1 MESIGRY
8 RVTGRLGRGG
18 TATVYKALAPVTER
32 LIAIKLLRPRE
43 VLLDLLGE
51 EELCRLFLEEA
62 RVMGGLDHPH
72 LARILDCDHHQGR
85 PFFVLEYY
93 AHSLGALIGEA
104 YRVETPSRRVSAE
117 RTRRYLLQ
125 ALAGLERLHFAGI
138 VHRDIKPYNLMLSSG
153 DRVKI
158 IDFGLSRVRG
168 EERGNPPGMQVGSPY
183 YAAPE
188 QARAPELVDGRADLY
203 SIAVM
208 AVRLLT
214 GRLFANRQGL
224 AVLLGEVEG
233 VCGRPWRQWLEQG
246 LQPRAEERFA
256 DAAAMRRTLFSLSP
270 PEPVAASDRQRQP
283 PLAAPLRRQAK
294 RLLYQ
299 DIRRELALDE
309 LFRPA
314 GGGEPELFE
323 IGPLLIGDRR
333 TGLTWQRFGSGFPV
347 NWREAGE
354 YVAYLN
360 QQRLGGYDDWRL
372 PSCEELRSLLPPW
385 SPAGPASP
393 EFFDPRLHWLW
404 SCDPSTKRQAWSVD
418 LAEGFFERLDRDGT
432 ASVCAVRGGSG

>member
-1 MESIGRY
+1 METIGRY

-18 TATVYKALAPVTER
+18 TATVYKALAPVTDR

-43 VLLDLLGE
+43 VLLEVLGE
-51 EELCRLFLEEA
+51 EELCRGFLEEA

-72 LARILDCDHHQGR
+72 LARILDCDQHQGW

-93 AHSLGALIGEA
+93 AHSLGTVIGEA
-104 YRVETPSRRVSAE
+104 YRVETPSRQISAE
-117 RTRRYLLQ
+117 RTRDYLLQ

-168 EERGNPPGMQVGSPY
+168 EERGSPPGMQVGSPY
-183 YAAPE
+183 YTAPE
-188 QARAPELVDGRADLY
+188 QSRTPERVDGRADLY

-208 AVRLLT
+208 ALRLLT
-214 GRLFANRQGL
+214 GRLFDSRQGL
-224 AVLLGEVEG
+224 VVLLDEVEG
-233 VCGRPWRQWLEQG
+233 AYGRPWRVWLEQG
-246 LQPRAEERFA
+246 LQTRAEDRFP
-256 DAAAMRRTLFSLSP
+256 DAAAMGRALLVLSSP
-270 PEPVAASDRQRQP
+270 PPAVAPERQP
-283 PLAAPLRRQAK
+283 GQPIAGPLRWQAK
-294 RLLYQ
+294 RLLYK

-309 LFRPA
+309 LFRPVA
-314 GGGEPELFE
+314 GGEPELLAV
-323 IGPLLIGDRR
+323 GSLLMVDRR
-333 TGLTWQRFGSGFPV
+333 TGLIWQRLGSGFAL

-360 QQRLGGYDDWRL
+360 RQRQGGYDDWRL

-385 SPAGPASP
+385 SRLRRAVPT
-393 EFFDPRLHWLW
+393 FFDPRLHWLW

-432 ASVCAVRGGSG
+432 ASVCAVRGESR